1 MRRLPWRHLSVS
13 LNAEGERGMLA
24 LGLFLGLAAAQPAP
38 LSGPPPPVLAN
49 DLFFEEHVAN
59 RRSLWSASPLLS
71 RYPRLLRILREE
83 ALPEVRLTA
92 DDCVETM
99 PCHSSIHH
107 ELTFAGTRLI
117 TVFGE
122 YDGFHGGAHGSH
134 SASGHVW
141 DRQLGRM
148 IRFQD
153 LFVDWARAEPILQA
167 KFCES
172 LRSRR
177 AESPH
182 IECPAIA
189 DVAIG
194 LSDRTGIPTGG
205 RAYSFELRTS
215 DYQLGSYADGRE
227 TVWIDAE
234 PDVLA
239 LVKPDYRVEFMTY
252 E

>member
-1 MRRLPWRHLSVS
+1 MV
-13 LNAEGERGMLA
+13 GI
-24 LGLFLGLAAAQPAP
+24 GLAVALAVAVGAQESVPFP
-38 LSGPPPPVLAN
+38 EVLAR
-49 DLFFEEHVAN
+49 DLYFEEHVAN

-71 RYPRLLRILREE
+71 RYPFFLRVLREE
-83 ALPEVRLTA
+83 AMPEVRLSA

-107 ELTFAGTRLI
+107 ELTFAGERLL
-117 TVFGE
+117 TVFAE

-134 SASGHVW
+134 AASSRIW
-141 DRQLGRM
+141 DRQLGRA
-148 IRFQD
+148 IRVRD
-153 LFVDWARAEPILQA
+153 IFVNWAEAGPLLQR
-167 KFCES
+167 KFCEN

-177 AESPH
+177 SDSPE
-182 IECPAIA
+182 IECPPID

-194 LSDRTGIPTGG
+194 LSDRTGIPTG
-205 RAYSFELRTS
+205 APANAFELRTS
-215 DYQLGSYADGRE
+215 DYQLGSYAEGRE

-239 LVKPDYRVEFMTY
+239 LVRPEYRAEFVPY

>member
-1 MRRLPWRHLSVS
+1 
-13 LNAEGERGMLA
+13 MLE
-24 LGLFLGLAAAQPAP
+24 LGLFVALAAAQPAQP
-38 LSGPPPPVLAN
+38 SVAMPRLLAS
-49 DLFFEEHVAN
+49 DLFFEEHKGN

-71 RYPRLLRILREE
+71 RYPLLLRALREA

-92 DDCVETM
+92 EDCVETV
-99 PCHSSIHH
+99 PCHSSINH
-107 ELTFAGTRLI
+107 ELTFAGDRLI

-134 SASGHVW
+134 SVSGHVW

-148 IRFQD
+148 IRVQD

-167 KFCES
+167 KFCEN
-172 LRSRR
+172 LRARR
-177 AESPH
+177 SENPD
-182 IECPAIA
+182 IECPPIA
-189 DVAIG
+189 DVAVG
-194 LSDRTGIPTGG
+194 LSDQSGIPIGG
-205 RAYSFELRTS
+205 RAYAFELRTS

-239 LVKPDYRVEFMTY
+239 LVKPEYRGEFFTF

>member
-1 MRRLPWRHLSVS
+1 
-13 LNAEGERGMLA
+13 MLA
-24 LGLFLGLAAAQPAP
+24 LGIFLGLAAAQPA
-38 LSGPPPPVLAN
+38 SPPSVLAN
-49 DLFFEEHVAN
+49 ELFFEEHKGN

-71 RYPRLLRILREE
+71 RYPLLLRALREA

-92 DDCVETM
+92 EDCVETM

-117 TVFGE
+117 TVFGD

-134 SASGHVW
+134 SVSGHIW
-141 DRQLGRM
+141 DRQLDRM
-148 IRFQD
+148 IRVQD

-177 AESPH
+177 SDSPD
-182 IECPAIA
+182 IECPPIA
-189 DVAIG
+189 DVAVG
-194 LSDRTGIPTGG
+194 LSDRSGIPTGG
-205 RAYSFELRTS
+205 RADAFELRTS

-239 LVKPDYRVEFMTY
+239 LVKPEYRGEFMTY

>member
-1 MRRLPWRHLSVS
+1 
-13 LNAEGERGMLA
+13 MLE
-24 LGLFLGLAAAQPAP
+24 LGLFAALAAAQPAQPEDRLP
-38 LSGPPPPVLAN
+38 LIPVSQ
-49 DLFFEEHVAN
+49 LFFEEHNGN
-59 RRSLWSASPLLS
+59 RRSLWIASPLLV
-71 RYPRLLRILREE
+71 RYPPLLGRLREQ
-83 ALPEVRLTA
+83 ALPEVRLNA
-92 DDCVETM
+92 EDCVETM

-107 ELTFAGTRLI
+107 ELTFVGRRLI

-122 YDGFHGGAHGSH
+122 HDGFHGGAHGSH
-134 SASGHVW
+134 SVSAHIW
-141 DRQLGRM
+141 DLRLVRM

-153 LFVDWARAEPILQA
+153 LFVDWRRAEPILQT
-167 KFCES
+167 KFCEN

-177 AESPH
+177 AESTD

-189 DVAIG
+189 DVAVG

-205 RAYSFELRTS
+205 RASSFELRTS

-227 TVWIDAE
+227 TVWIDVE

-239 LVKPDYRVEFMTY
+239 LVKPEYRGEFMTY